1 MNYFIC
7 FGIGIMVGG
16 LYVTFTKT
24 KSERDAIKKGNT
36 VNK

>member
-7 FGIGIMVGG
+7 FGIGVMFGG

-24 KSERDAIKKGNT
+24 KSERDTLRK
-36 VNK
+36 

>member
-1 MNYFIC
+1 MNYLIC
-7 FGIGIMVGG
+7 FGFGVMIGG

-24 KSERDAIKKGNT
+24 KSGRDAIKKRNT